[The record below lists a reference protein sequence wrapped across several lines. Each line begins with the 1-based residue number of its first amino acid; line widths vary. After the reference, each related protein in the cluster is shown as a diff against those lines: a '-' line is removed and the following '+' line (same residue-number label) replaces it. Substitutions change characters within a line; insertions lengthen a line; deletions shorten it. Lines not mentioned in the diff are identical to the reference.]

1 MKKGSTS
8 NNTNR
13 YSSSNTSDVE
23 AVVLRSPIKKV
34 FLKNSENSQEKTCVR
49 VSLLIKLQVSGLVFC
64 CEFCEIFKNIVF
76 YRTPPATASKGAMDL
91 ILLVVP
97 ESSMM

>member
-34 FLKNSENSQEKTCVR
+34 FLKNRKIHRKKPVP

-91 ILLVVP
+91 ILLAVP
-97 ESSMM
+97 ESFMM